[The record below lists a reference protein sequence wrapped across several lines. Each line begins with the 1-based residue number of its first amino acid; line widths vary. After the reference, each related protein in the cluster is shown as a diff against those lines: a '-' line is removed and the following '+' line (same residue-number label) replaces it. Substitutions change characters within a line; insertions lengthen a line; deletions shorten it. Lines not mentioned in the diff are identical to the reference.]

1 MVLKLIKVPQVLKGS
16 DGSLHIVLDGIF
28 RRCRLVVVVGFRL
41 SGSGGRRSG
50 VLFLRGHRPSPLLP
64 CAPVLLGQALPRR
77 GHRRNDVLA
86 LRLGNSPRH
95 GHLDAGV
102 VLLHVQ
108 RVARVLALRCAGLPL
123 PLLRFGLAASLLAG
137 VLGLAV
143 FIKRSKLVGCMFLE
157 KVARGEEEG
166 GG

>member
-1 MVLKLIKVPQVLKGS
+1 MVGIRLRSS
-16 DGSLHIVLDGIF
+16 D
-28 RRCRLVVVVGFRL
+28 
-41 SGSGGRRSG
+41 GRRSA

-64 CAPVLLGQALPRR
+64 CVPVLLGQALPRR

-123 PLLRFGLAASLLAG
+123 SLLRFGLSAPLLTG

-143 FIKRSKLVGCMFLE
+143 FIERCELVGC
-157 KVARGEEEG
+157 KVFTGRESTRGEEEG
-166 GG
+166 GGKWVRYLGPSSI